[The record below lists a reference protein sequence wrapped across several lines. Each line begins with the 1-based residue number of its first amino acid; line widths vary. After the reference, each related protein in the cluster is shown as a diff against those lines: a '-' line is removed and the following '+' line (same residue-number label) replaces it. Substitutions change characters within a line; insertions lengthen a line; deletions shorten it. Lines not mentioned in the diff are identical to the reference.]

1 MNKADCKTEKENPSG
16 PSGHLHLTGAELR
29 KNERITFRK
38 VRFKSLRVGDR
49 FISYPYST
57 HNTHALKI
65 RNKYGSQWADPL
77 CDAPLRKIGP
87 EEWVR
92 VMVDKSVWAQYP
104 KLLLVVALAL
114 AAMGVAWLVVR
125 HF

>member
-1 MNKADCKTEKENPSG
+1 MENTIHEIRDP
-16 PSGHLHLTGAELR
+16 
-29 KNERITFRK
+29 KITYRK

-77 CDAPLRKIGP
+77 CDTPIRKIDP
-87 EEWVR
+87 DEWVR
-92 VMVDKSVWAQYP
+92 VQVDKSVWAQYP
-104 KLLLVVALAL
+104 KLLLIAALAI
-114 AAMGVAWLVVR
+114 AVMGVAWWIVKWTIGYCRL
-125 HF
+125 